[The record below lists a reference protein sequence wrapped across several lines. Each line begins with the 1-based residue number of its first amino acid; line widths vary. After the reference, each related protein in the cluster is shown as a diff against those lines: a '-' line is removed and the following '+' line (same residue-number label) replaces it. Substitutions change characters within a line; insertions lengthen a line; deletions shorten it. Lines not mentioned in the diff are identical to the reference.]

1 MVPYK
6 NKSVNSTL
14 SILHNNGLEIKN
26 ILTHFIWSDGYH
38 ILVNLYFNK

>member
-14 SILHNNGLEIKN
+14 SILHKNGLEIKN
-26 ILTHFIWSDGYH
+26 IPTHFIWSDGNH
-38 ILVNLYFNK
+38 IYIKTLLY